1 MISKISLEKEI
12 DKISEESEEELF
24 PNVSVTVHT
33 ESEDLKVT
41 QLLTVDVKRD
51 FKRALTDIITLEFLL
66 PLGDYVHII
75 HKNKNKIEA
84 TLCLEKLY
92 KQKCR
97 RYKAIVLNADNNSTN
112 SKMNSV
118 GQDDLNKTNFVTVTL
133 QLVPVELML
142 LKKLKHEGIY
152 RNITAYDVLLH
163 SIVYEIAKLKLY
175 GTFFNINLNA
185 YKSEFTTKYE
195 NIIIPKGTKLGKIP
209 TLLQEKYGYYN
220 FSGNTY
226 FQLDNEIKKNL
237 YLWIY
242 PTVDFERVVKD
253 TNIGMLYNTTKKG
266 SGSSEKSYWKKNH
279 QLKLVTDK
287 VKIHG
292 GNHNELFDKGKGL
305 SFQRATDNLSSYHYD
320 IKKDEDNYKTN
331 KDILVIDDGDGMDN
345 TTDVGILDNVHK
357 LNSALNVNKLAYIE
371 TTIYNFTGLWEKEP
385 LEQLIYPGMPFYYIY
400 SAEKDGLS
408 KTMKLPGTIIEQ
420 NIHYDIK
427 QKTMSSSILLGVKKP
442 SMIKGE

>member
-12 DKISEESEEELF
+12 DNILHESEEEIF
-24 PNVSVTVHT
+24 PTISLTVHT
-33 ESEDLKVT
+33 EDLDLPID
-41 QLLTVDVKRD
+41 QLLTIDIKRD
-51 FKRALTDIITLEFLL
+51 FKNALTDIITTEFLL

-75 HKNKNKIEA
+75 HKNKNKLEA
-84 TLCLEKLY
+84 TLCLEKYY

-97 RYKAIVLNADNNSTN
+97 RYKAIVLNVDSNSTN

-118 GQDDLNKTNFVTVTL
+118 SQEDLNKTNFVTVTL

-152 RNITAYDVLLH
+152 RNITAYDTLLQ
-163 SIVYEIAKLKLY
+163 SIIYEIAKLKLY

-195 NIIIPKGTKLGKIP
+195 NIIIPRGTKLGKIP
-209 TLLQEKYGYYN
+209 TLLQEKYGYYS
-220 FSGNTY
+220 FSGNIY

-242 PTVDFERVVKD
+242 PTVDFERVKKD
-253 TNIGMLYNTTKKG
+253 ANIGMLYNTTKKG
-266 SGSSEKSYWKKNH
+266 SSTSEKSHWKKNH
-279 QLKLVTDK
+279 QLKLVTDT

-292 GNHNELFDKGKGL
+292 SDHNTLFDKGKGL
-305 SFQRATDNLSSYHYD
+305 SFQSATDNLTSYHYD
-320 IKKDEDNYKTN
+320 IKKDEDNYTTN
-331 KDILVIDDGDGMDN
+331 KDILVTQDEDGMDN
-345 TTDVGILDNVHK
+345 TTDAGILDNVHK
-357 LNSALNVNKLAYIE
+357 LNSALNVNKLSYIE
-371 TTIYNFTGLWEKEP
+371 TTLYNFTGLWENEP

-400 SAEKDGLS
+400 NAEHNGLN

-420 NIHYDIK
+420 NIHYGIK
-427 QKTMSSSILLGVKKP
+427 QKTMSSSILLGVLKP
-442 SMIKGE
+442 SMSKGE